1 MAANEN
7 DFRHPRFDELD
18 KRYAELVGVP
28 FELMRSIRVNGERTN
43 NDVKA
48 KGTGAS
54 GVNQI
59 TPQTRDLFLKRYG
72 VDAYLSDANA
82 AHVKALHLK
91 ESLDRN
97 SGDYAAA
104 AAEYISGPSGKN
116 RGSVTEA
123 YVRRVSGR
131 SLAGEMA
138 AKNDTGINI
147 GAIYQAYKA
156 GKMAPE
162 DAQAFEADVAS
173 GKLVLPKG
181 MDVKAPPKPAAPAV
195 DKVAIIEAYTKG
207 RMSEEDSAA
216 FEADLNSGAFTLP
229 KGYTT
234 EQIKKSR
241 EGRSA
246 TEELSRQIGLTARAG
261 AEGVAGAIGVFA
273 DPIGVILNQVL
284 PPDLQSVPL
293 QQAISEMLTRQGV
306 PTPESE
312 TERIVQ
318 SGAQAMAG
326 TASMAKAAQ
335 AVSQAVTS
343 PTTRQVLKTLAEKP
357 LEQITAAA
365 TGTIAGKSAEESG
378 AGTAGQIAAT
388 LLGGAV
394 GIPLASMAPS
404 AISLAKQGAKQAIRP
419 AVVKA
424 VEKLDAMRA
433 AKPTAAPAVAPTA
446 GTGGSAGAA
455 GTDAA
460 TVRQMAASELPV
472 PINLTEGQAT
482 RQFGAQQF
490 EREVVKQEIGA
501 PIRERFAEQNRQL
514 VQNFDAFID
523 ETGAAAVDKRSVGE
537 SVDAA
542 LKKRIER
549 DKAEIRVAYKEAE
562 KAGEMAGDV
571 ELTGVSDYL
580 NKNRSGRSSA
590 PIMKALEDEAFVQ
603 EVAEGSLAD
612 GTFKLRTMTLKQ
624 AEELR
629 KSINRNIDPSKPN
642 DMRVAAELK
651 SLIDDATEGMGGDL
665 YKKARQLRSTYSE
678 NFSNNV
684 LIRNIVGLKR
694 GSTDRAIALEDVFQK
709 SMLNSSLD
717 DVKNLHR
724 VLRESGDIGEQAWR
738 DLRGQ
743 TLSHIRDQMTKNI
756 ARDTQGNPIPSAAA
770 LDRAITQLDS
780 VGKLDYIFG
789 KKGAEQLR
797 LLNDVAKDVLTAP
810 PGAVNTSNTASAIL
824 AAIDM
829 MISGA
834 SGMPA
839 PVLSGI
845 RLLKNKIQDKKIQ
858 RKIDRALNY
867 SATKQQPKKASN
879 F

>member
-1 MAANEN
+1 MA
-7 DFRHPRFDELD
+7 DITELE
-18 KRYAELVGVP
+18 RALV
-28 FELMRSIRVNGERTN
+28 
-43 NDVKA
+43 
-48 KGTGAS
+48 
-54 GVNQI
+54 
-59 TPQTRDLFLKRYG
+59 
-72 VDAYLSDANA
+72 NA
-82 AHVKALHLK
+82 HNA
-91 ESLDRN
+91 
-97 SGDYAAA
+97 GDTAAA
-104 AAEYISGPSGKN
+104 TKLAAAIREARGLSKFGGKN
-116 RGSVTEA
+116 
-123 YVRRVSGR
+123 
-131 SLAGEMA
+131 
-138 AKNDTGINI
+138 
-147 GAIYQAYKA
+147 
-156 GKMAPE
+156 
-162 DAQAFEADVAS
+162 
-173 GKLVLPKG
+173 
-181 MDVKAPPKPAAPAV
+181 V
-195 DKVAIIEAYTKG
+195 DKSIEAYTKG
-207 RMSEEDSAA
+207 RMSEEDAA
-216 FEADLNSGAFTLP
+216 QFERAMDLGVVALP
-229 KGYTT
+229 KGKT
-234 EQIKKSR
+234 R
-241 EGRSA
+241 EDIQPPGVMARVA
-246 TEELSRQIGLTARAG
+246 DVFTGGLRQTEETKTLPEWTTMP
-261 AEGVAGAIGVFA
+261 E
-273 DPIGVILNQVL
+273 LNQLSAASAASGLGTMFASSEEIPKVL
-284 PPDLQSVPL
+284 QAQFPGIKVRQDQAGNYIMRSSVDGKEYAIPPGFSLGDLPRAL
-293 QQAISEMLTRQGV
+293 GGIAAF
-306 PTPESE
+306 TPAG
-312 TERIVQ
+312 RIASIPGTVAA
-318 SGAQAMAG
+318 SAG
-326 TASMAKAAQ
+326 TQAAIEATQ
-335 AVSQAVTS
+335 
-343 PTTRQVLKTLAEKP
+343 
-357 LEQITAAA
+357 AA
-365 TGTIAGKSAEESG
+365 TGGEFNVSDVALA
-378 AGTAGQIAAT
+378 
-388 LLGGAV
+388 GGAAA
-394 GIPLASMAPS
+394 IPGAAAAM
-404 AISLAKQGAKQAIRP
+404 KQGAKQAIRP

-424 VEKLDAMRA
+424 VEKLDAMRT

-455 GTDAA
+455 GTDVA

-694 GSTDRAIALEDVFQK
+694 GSTDRTIALEDVFQK

-724 VLRESGDIGEQAWR
+724 VLRESGDLGEQAWR

-756 ARDTQGNPIPSAAA
+756 ARDTQGNPIPSAAG